1 MSSRK
6 EPKGRISK
14 SFTGCSRCKEKRKKC
29 DESPSSC
36 LACARAGEICPGY
49 VQQLKWSRKHERFG
63 PGNCSRRD
71 VRRKQAARPPPIQE
85 TKEQDPIQ
93 STHSNSE
100 YNGLEHVKGTDSP
113 TGAHRNA
120 LDFMFSEWLNAEFL
134 PRDDL
139 PLLGLNLPI
148 VQNAGEPSNGVVR
161 NCMQRLGLSDLE
173 EHQVPP
179 DLYQTPH
186 LPARPCDCTSEACDT
201 GSEGCTPFEPQSMS
215 SVAAEGHDNSSL
227 LETFYRISPPTP
239 TARFSAEHLIQ
250 HYFSDVCSL
259 ISCFDSQKNPFR
271 TLVADELTRSST
283 VSLSIQSMSIAHLA
297 NHYLYMAPLGIAK
310 RSQAW
315 KLLQSD
321 LRRHRA
327 GLIPLETVLLSLLL
341 MGSSSSWHQPSNL
354 GFPYLYI
361 TRTLMQGYLRSTRG
375 AKPQAGLRDEKFFV
389 DALMQW
395 EMLASFLDPFPMGG
409 FPGYGMPK
417 PPVSSDEGQRL
428 PHPWTGVST
437 EICFALAEVGRILR
451 RRQKKSPTMSDSH
464 DPKSLQAEDERWAA
478 ELEKFLCS
486 VRLPMSE
493 DILDYGDSD
502 TPKSD
507 LIRAADG
514 HRFVGLLE
522 LYRAF
527 PNLYE
532 NRRSNAVSFPL
543 LYDQD
548 PNQSIDHSG
557 YTTMLDS
564 ALCAIA
570 SEILESLK
578 KLSIS
583 SSACRLLPLI
593 LVSCACQLRFPD
605 QLQPEK
611 EAHGDRNDQVVDA
624 RYFVESRMLALSM
637 RYPQRPILQI
647 LEIVK
652 EVWDRLDND
661 QVDNTHWMDVMHERH
676 LQTLLSV

>member
-1 MSSRK
+1 
-6 EPKGRISK
+6 
-14 SFTGCSRCKEKRKKC
+14 
-29 DESPSSC
+29 
-36 LACARAGEICPGY
+36 
-49 VQQLKWSRKHERFG
+49 
-63 PGNCSRRD
+63 
-71 VRRKQAARPPPIQE
+71 
-85 TKEQDPIQ
+85 
-93 STHSNSE
+93 
-100 YNGLEHVKGTDSP
+100 
-113 TGAHRNA
+113 
-120 LDFMFSEWLNAEFL
+120 
-134 PRDDL
+134 
-139 PLLGLNLPI
+139 
-148 VQNAGEPSNGVVR
+148 
-161 NCMQRLGLSDLE
+161 
-173 EHQVPP
+173 
-179 DLYQTPH
+179 
-186 LPARPCDCTSEACDT
+186 
-201 GSEGCTPFEPQSMS
+201 MS

-321 LRRHRA
+321 LRQHRA

-341 MGSSSSWHQPSNL
+341 MGSSSSWHQPTNL
-354 GFPYLYI
+354 GLPYLYI
-361 TRTLMQGYLRSTRG
+361 TRTLMQGYFRSTRG
-375 AKPQAGLRDEKFFV
+375 AKSEARLKDEKFFV

-417 PPVSSDEGQRL
+417 PPVSRDEGQRL
-428 PHPWTGVST
+428 PHPWTGIST
-437 EICFALAEVGRILR
+437 DLFFALAEVGRILR

-464 DPKSLQAEDERWAA
+464 DPVSLRAEDERWAA

-486 VRLPMSE
+486 VRLPVSE
-493 DILDYGDSD
+493 DILDYGDRD

-507 LIRAADG
+507 LIRAAHG

-522 LYRAF
+522 IYRAF
-527 PNLYE
+527 PHLYKD
-532 NRRSNAVSFPL
+532 RSNAVSLPL
-543 LYDQD
+543 LYDRD
-548 PNQSIDHSG
+548 LNESIDHSG
-557 YTTMLDS
+557 YATILDS
-564 ALCAIA
+564 ALCAIS
-570 SEILESLK
+570 SEVLGSLK
-578 KLSIS
+578 EISIS
-583 SSACRLLPLI
+583 SSACRLLPLT

-605 QLQPEK
+605 QSQPAK
-611 EAHGDRNDQVVDA
+611 EAHGDRNDQVVEA
-624 RYFVESRMLALSM
+624 RYFVESRMLALST
-637 RYPQRPILQI
+637 RYPQRQILQI
-647 LEIVK
+647 LEIIK